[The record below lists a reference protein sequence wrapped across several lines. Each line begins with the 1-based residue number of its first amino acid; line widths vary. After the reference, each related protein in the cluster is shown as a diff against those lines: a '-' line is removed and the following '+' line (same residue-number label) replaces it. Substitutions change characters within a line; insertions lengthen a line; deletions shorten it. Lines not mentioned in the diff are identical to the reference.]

1 VESKVTAGSHIPRLT
16 DAELRVSLAANA
28 DSMATSFTGVF
39 AELGDVLLDVRIEDQ
54 QVRRRHWRGI
64 VTTLYRTC

>member
-1 VESKVTAGSHIPRLT
+1 M
-16 DAELRVSLAANA
+16 RVSLAANA
-28 DSMATSFTGVF
+28 DSMATSLTGVL